1 MTFPCAGKSIIA
13 ARLKSGASNLQGFK
27 NGAVNSERER
37 AERGIAGVIIEGG
50 APVSHAVLAITGKRH
65 YATGCSSISRDSRL
79 FAFPNNQFMLK
90 L

>member
-1 MTFPCAGKSIIA
+1 MTVPCAGKSIIA

-27 NGAVNSERER
+27 NGAVNSERAR
-37 AERGIAGVIIEGG
+37 AKCAIAGLIDGG
-50 APVSHAVLAITGKRH
+50 KPFSHAVLAITGKRH